1 MRLVSFALHLFQKLT
16 RQLKLD
22 YFVSPASTAAKA
34 DEAARKRREKAELL
48 AAEEAAMGSGKTVKS
63 KFGAASKKGGKKKND
78 LSLLEDA
85 LVSDAE
91 KKTKEKKR
99 LERIKKEREA
109 QQAAE
114 REKKQKEEQAQ
125 KDPLLA
131 NTEAMIGMDGP
142 DEEGG
147 DAMVVGRKANVAGME
162 DIQASGLDSALSKLS
177 VGGGG
182 DDRHPEKRMKAAY
195 KAYEEKMMP
204 EVKEQYPGLK
214 RQQYLDKIFA
224 LWKKSPENPMNQQ
237 P

>member
-1 MRLVSFALHLFQKLT
+1 MRLVRCALHLFQKLT

-147 DAMVVGRKANVAGME
+147 DAMAVGRKANVAGME

>member
-1 MRLVSFALHLFQKLT
+1 MRLVRCALHLFQKLT

-147 DAMVVGRKANVAGME
+147 DAMAVGRKANVAGME

-204 EVKEQYPGLK
+204 EMKEQYPGLK